1 MKSMKIVYSLIFLLT
16 ALCISDTLAAEGK
29 VTKAF
34 PSRDGLQITVDI
46 YIKNEDKKTPF
57 IVLFHQANWS
67 RGEYLEIAPRLN
79 QLGFNCMAVDIRS
92 GKEVNGVVNKTA
104 MGAKA
109 KGKGTTYI
117 EALPDIEVA
126 LKYARKFY
134 SEGKLI
140 AWGSSYSAA
149 LVLKIAGDEAGIVD
163 GVVAFSP
170 GEYFSR
176 LGKSATWIQ
185 ASAKKI
191 KSPVFI
197 TSAKGEKKAWSSIFE
212 AIPAKTKTSYLPKTD
227 GNHGSRAL
235 WKQFSDSKG
244 YWKALEDFLKKHY

>member
-1 MKSMKIVYSLIFLLT
+1 
-16 ALCISDTLAAEGK
+16 
-29 VTKAF
+29 
-34 PSRDGLQITVDI
+34 
-46 YIKNEDKKTPF
+46 
-57 IVLFHQANWS
+57 
-67 RGEYLEIAPRLN
+67 
-79 QLGFNCMAVDIRS
+79 
-92 GKEVNGVVNKTA
+92 

-126 LKYARKFY
+126 LKYARKVY

-149 LVLKIAGDEAGIVD
+149 LVLKIAGDKAGILD

-176 LGKSATWIQ
+176 LGQSATWIQ
-185 ASAKKI
+185 DSAKEI
-191 KSPVFI
+191 KQPVFI
-197 TSAKGEKKAWSSIFE
+197 TSAKGEKKDWSNIFD
-212 AIPAKTKTSYLPKTD
+212 AIPAKTKTSYLPKSD

-244 YWKALEDFLKKHY
+244 YWNALERFLKKHF